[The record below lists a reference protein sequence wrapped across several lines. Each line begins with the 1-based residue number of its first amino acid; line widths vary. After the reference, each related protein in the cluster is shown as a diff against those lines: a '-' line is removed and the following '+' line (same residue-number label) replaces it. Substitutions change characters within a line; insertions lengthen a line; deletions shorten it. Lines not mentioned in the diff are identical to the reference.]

1 MNRQIGELRGWP
13 YEPDDEEETQRKADE
28 LAQGHYLAMRDMQV
42 EQALALLNYRAA
54 TCPEADIDL
63 ITTALRSV
71 VDAYNEAAQTNIS
84 VTTIIL
90 EGIKHHGIS

>member
-1 MNRQIGELRGWP
+1 MNDHHGLTGWP
-13 YEPDDEEETQRKADE
+13 YDDEDDSERQANE

-54 TCPEADIDL
+54 TCPESNIDD

-71 VDAYNEAAQTNIS
+71 VDAYNEAAQTNID

-90 EGIKHHGIS
+90 QGIKHHGIS

>member
-1 MNRQIGELRGWP
+1 MDDHHGLTGWP
-13 YEPDDEEETQRKADE
+13 YEDEDDSERQANE

-42 EQALALLNYRAA
+42 EQALALLNYAA
-54 TCPEADIDL
+54 VACPEFDAES

-71 VDAYNEAAQTNIS
+71 VDAYNEAAQTNID

-90 EGIKHHGIS
+90 QGIRNHGIS